1 MRRRPLPDDLLL
13 RLELQDMTLCF
24 LARRRPSGSD
34 REQQRV
40 AAGQKLGIAYPAD
53 VTRPLI
59 TCAPSRIEFCY
70 ALLENK

>member
-13 RLELQDMTLCF
+13 PVLSCS
-24 LARRRPSGSD
+24 RRRPFGVTVNK
-34 REQQRV
+34 QRV

-70 ALLENK
+70 ALLDK